1 MRELV
6 VRDNMDLPK
15 RLAQQLAGQEGETRQ
30 KAARLVVDLAEIA
43 KADGF
48 VEVDN
53 AHVSGVSVITG
64 GHGLRRFLSDLS
76 GDEGGRVAI
85 TTTLNSAGCDKEKMK
100 EMDIDWPDFLE
111 QQFEIIAAYDRLGI
125 ESTLSC
131 TPYDRG
137 IELESG
143 IASWAESN
151 AVCFSNS
158 WTSLITNRESGLSAL
173 ATGLTGFAPKW
184 GLHLSENR
192 MPNIFVTL
200 DCAMN
205 DLSDW
210 SIFGDWIGKQVRPDW
225 DLSWG
230 PMPLICG
237 MPEYL
242 SFAAKKALTAAAAN
256 YGCPMLWAEGHS
268 ADPPLD
274 KDANGNWLPPK
285 DGWKGML
292 KFTKED
298 LSARYAE
305 LAPRG
310 QVDLV
315 VIGCPQASIEE
326 IRRTASAVR
335 SYAEMGARIPDNR
348 LWLFTSGENYQLAVD
363 DGSVDLLEDAGVVL
377 LKDTCPEVTPYNR
390 NKYNHL
396 LTNSLKAEHYL
407 TSGLNRIPT
416 SVMSIQD
423 CVAHAFDPNLSAGQ
437 RPTLSA
443 KAQPQH
449 QSSKITQHGNYTA
462 TGNGLSSQGDFVVTG
477 KAMSTDV
484 AITYL
489 GYVNRDSGVIEE
501 TGHPLDGQAIED
513 TILIY
518 PKGSGSTVA
527 PYVLM
532 GLIYTG
538 KGPKAI
544 VNRDVCSLTIPACSL
559 LDLPYSHGFATDPC
573 MEINTGDL
581 VELRKVGDQVTI
593 TVLERVE

>member
-1 MRELV
+1 
-6 VRDNMDLPK
+6 
-15 RLAQQLAGQEGETRQ
+15 
-30 KAARLVVDLAEIA
+30 
-43 KADGF
+43 
-48 VEVDN
+48 
-53 AHVSGVSVITG
+53 
-64 GHGLRRFLSDLS
+64 
-76 GDEGGRVAI
+76 
-85 TTTLNSAGCDKEKMK
+85 
-100 EMDIDWPDFLE
+100 
-111 QQFEIIAAYDRLGI
+111 
-125 ESTLSC
+125 
-131 TPYDRG
+131 
-137 IELESG
+137 
-143 IASWAESN
+143 
-151 AVCFSNS
+151 
-158 WTSLITNRESGLSAL
+158 
-173 ATGLTGFAPKW
+173 
-184 GLHLSENR
+184 
-192 MPNIFVTL
+192 
-200 DCAMN
+200 
-205 DLSDW
+205 
-210 SIFGDWIGKQVRPDW
+210 
-225 DLSWG
+225 
-230 PMPLICG
+230 
-237 MPEYL
+237 
-242 SFAAKKALTAAAAN
+242 
-256 YGCPMLWAEGHS
+256 
-268 ADPPLD
+268 
-274 KDANGNWLPPK
+274 
-285 DGWKGML
+285 
-292 KFTKED
+292 
-298 LSARYAE
+298 
-305 LAPRG
+305 
-310 QVDLV
+310 
-315 VIGCPQASIEE
+315 
-326 IRRTASAVR
+326 
-335 SYAEMGARIPDNR
+335 MGAKIPDNR

-423 CVAHAFDPNLSAGQ
+423 CVAHAFDPTLSAGQ

-449 QSSKITQHGNYTA
+449 QSSKITQHGDYTA

>member
-1 MRELV
+1 M
-6 VRDNMDLPK
+6 
-15 RLAQQLAGQEGETRQ
+15 
-30 KAARLVVDLAEIA
+30 
-43 KADGF
+43 
-48 VEVDN
+48 
-53 AHVSGVSVITG
+53 
-64 GHGLRRFLSDLS
+64 
-76 GDEGGRVAI
+76 
-85 TTTLNSAGCDKEKMK
+85 
-100 EMDIDWPDFLE
+100 
-111 QQFEIIAAYDRLGI
+111 
-125 ESTLSC
+125 
-131 TPYDRG
+131 
-137 IELESG
+137 
-143 IASWAESN
+143 
-151 AVCFSNS
+151 
-158 WTSLITNRESGLSAL
+158 
-173 ATGLTGFAPKW
+173 
-184 GLHLSENR
+184 
-192 MPNIFVTL
+192 
-200 DCAMN
+200 
-205 DLSDW
+205 
-210 SIFGDWIGKQVRPDW
+210 
-225 DLSWG
+225 
-230 PMPLICG
+230 
-237 MPEYL
+237 
-242 SFAAKKALTAAAAN
+242 
-256 YGCPMLWAEGHS
+256 
-268 ADPPLD
+268 
-274 KDANGNWLPPK
+274 
-285 DGWKGML
+285 
-292 KFTKED
+292 
-298 LSARYAE
+298 SARYAE

-335 SYAEMGARIPDNR
+335 SHAEMGVKIPDNR

-423 CVAHAFDPNLSAGQ
+423 CVAHAFDPTLSAGQ

-449 QSSKITQHGNYTA
+449 QSSKITQYGDYTA

>member
-1 MRELV
+1 MKELV

-76 GDEGGRVAI
+76 GDKSGRVAI

-111 QQFEIIAAYDRLGI
+111 QQFEIIAAYDSLGI

-137 IELESG
+137 IELDSG

-184 GLHLSENR
+184 GLHLTENR
-192 MPNIFVTL
+192 MPNILVTL
-200 DCAMN
+200 DCAMS

-225 DLSWG
+225 DLAWG

-237 MPEYL
+237 MPEHL

-268 ADPPLD
+268 ADPPLS
-274 KDANGNWLPPK
+274 KDVNGNWLPPQ
-285 DGWKGML
+285 DGWKGIL
-292 KFTKED
+292 KFTKAD

-335 SYAEMGARIPDNR
+335 SYAEMGAKIPDNR

-363 DGSVDLLEDAGVVL
+363 DGSVELLEDAGVVL

-423 CVAHAFDPNLSAGQ
+423 CVKHAFDPTLSAGQ

-449 QSSKITQHGNYTA
+449 QSSKITQHGDYTA
-462 TGNGLSSQGDFVVTG
+462 MGNGLSSQGDFVVRG

-559 LDLPYSHGFATDPC
+559 LDLPYAHGFATDPC
-573 MEINTGDL
+573 MEVNTGDL